1 MAKAEGRPAAK
12 ASASGSSRAGESN
25 GKSQRRRQELIDAAA
40 KIFRD
45 KGYEAASI
53 QDVADALGILKGSV
67 YYYIDSKEDLLFA
80 AIQEVH
86 ESALA
91 NIETIRALDEDPL
104 TLIRLFIEGHVKH
117 VADNFVKATVF
128 FHDFRSLDP
137 RHHDYIV
144 QARDSYDR
152 YLRDLIK
159 SGQRTGQIC
168 KDIDPK
174 LTTLALLGM
183 MNWLYQWYRVDGGMD
198 PAQIGRQFADLA
210 LAGIAC
216 DDAGHRPRHCSDL
229 GKIPSYITLG
239 KGGHPIVKESKSATM
254 GQRRDGRRAGKA

>member
-1 MAKAEGRPAAK
+1 MAKTDTRPATKREPNGVARSAE
-12 ASASGSSRAGESN
+12 AS

-40 KIFRD
+40 RIFQD

-91 NIETIRALDEDPL
+91 NTETIRALDEDPL
-104 TLIRLFIEGHVKH
+104 TLIRLFIESHVKH
-117 VADNFVKATVF
+117 VSDNLVKATVF

-137 RHHDYIV
+137 ARRDYIV
-144 QARDSYDR
+144 KERDSYDLF
-152 YLRDLIK
+152 LRDLITR
-159 SGQRTGQIC
+159 GQGEGQIC

-174 LTTLALLGM
+174 LATLALLGM
-183 MNWLYQWYRVDGGMD
+183 MNWTYQWYRVGGGMD
-198 PAQIGRQFADLA
+198 PSQIGRQFADLA
-210 LAGIAC
+210 LAGLAC
-216 DDAGHRPRHCSDL
+216 DHAEHKIKHRSQL

-239 KGGHPIVKESKSATM
+239 QNGKPIVKEPGKRTRSK
-254 GQRRDGRRAGKA
+254 